1 MTNVQL
7 SFLAYL
13 GSFSVNPARLGGSI
27 LQKSANFFLK
37 YGKIHKLPNRYVSNY
52 RIKHPQITELRK
64 NICLYQKKVL
74 PLQSQIQILMAYKE
88 RIVDKLLLRR
98 LAGKGAVQ
106 IEGPK
111 WCGKTT
117 TAKQV
122 AKSVLDLGDA
132 EVLQQ
137 SKQLIEISSKTLLQ
151 GDTPRLIDEWQTL
164 PTLWDAIRSEVDR
177 RNEFG
182 QFILTG
188 SSVLPQPN
196 ATIHSGTGRFA
207 HVRMRPMSLFES
219 GEGNAVISI
228 SALFDGEEYAPAQ
241 NHLVLEDIAFLL
253 CRGGWPQTTFL
264 EGNVALDQAFDFVD
278 SVVERDIQR
287 VDGVERSAERA
298 RRLLRSY
305 ARNIAQQVSLKTI
318 RTDML
323 NNDTATLDE
332 DTVADYIKS
341 LKRLYVVEDL
351 EAWNPNLRSK
361 AAIRT
366 SDTRHLVDPSIGTAV
381 LGVGPTDLMKD
392 LDSFGLF
399 FENMAIRDLR
409 VYAEA
414 LDGRV
419 YHYRDS
425 DGLECDAVLH
435 RRNGSY
441 GLIEVKLGGET
452 QIEEAAITLNKLE
465 AKIDTTRM
473 SNPSF
478 KMVLT
483 AVGKYALK
491 RKDGVYVVPIGC
503 LKP

>member
-1 MTNVQL
+1 
-7 SFLAYL
+7 
-13 GSFSVNPARLGGSI
+13 
-27 LQKSANFFLK
+27 
-37 YGKIHKLPNRYVSNY
+37 
-52 RIKHPQITELRK
+52 
-64 NICLYQKKVL
+64 
-74 PLQSQIQILMAYKE
+74 MAYKE
-88 RIVDKLLLRR
+88 RIADKILLRR

-122 AKSVLDLGDA
+122 AKSVLDLGDT
-132 EVLQQ
+132 EVLHE
-137 SKQLIEISSKTLLQ
+137 SKQLIEINSKALLA

-164 PTLWDAIRSEVDR
+164 PSLWDSIRSEVDR

-188 SSVLPQPN
+188 SSVLPEPN
-196 ATIHSGTGRFA
+196 ATIHSGTGRFG
-207 HVRMRPMSLFES
+207 HIRMRPMSLFES
-219 GEGNAVISI
+219 GEGNASLSI
-228 SALFDGEEYAPAQ
+228 GGLFETEDEGVYS
-241 NHLVLEDIAFLL
+241 NHLQLEDIAYLI

-264 EGNVALDQAFDFVD
+264 QGEIALDQAFDYVD

-287 VDGVERSAERA
+287 VDGVERNADRA

-318 RTDML
+318 QTDIL
-323 NNDTATLDE
+323 NNDTTTLDE
-332 DTVADYIKS
+332 DTIADYIKA
-341 LKRLYVVEDL
+341 LKRLYVIEDL

-366 SDTRHLVDPSIGTAV
+366 SDTRHLVDPSIGTAI
-381 LGVGPTDLMKD
+381 LGVGPKDLMND
-392 LDSFGLF
+392 LESFGLF
-399 FENMAIRDLR
+399 FENMAVRDLR

-414 LDGRV
+414 LDGRL

-441 GLIEVKLGGET
+441 GLIEIKLGGET
-452 QIEEAAITLNKLE
+452 KITEAVDTLNKLE
-465 AKIDTTRM
+465 NKIDTTRM
-473 SNPSF
+473 PNPAF
-478 KMVLT
+478 KMVVT
-483 AVGKYALK
+483 AVGKYAYR
-491 RKDGVYVVPIGC
+491 RKEDGVYIVPIGC